1 MSVPPV
7 EQVTAE
13 VVKRL
18 QQLRKQRGLTLQE
31 VYDAT
36 GIHVARLE
44 AKTANMTLQTLVIL
58 CRYYKTSLTD
68 FFRGL

>member
-7 EQVTAE
+7 EEVTAE
-13 VVKRL
+13 VVRRL

-44 AKTANMTLQTLVIL
+44 AKKANLTVHTLVVL
-58 CRYYKTSLTD
+58 CRYYETSLAE
-68 FFRGL
+68 FFRKL